1 MVTIGGGRQGAGL
14 MRSRMRRRY
23 RCPVPNCDI
32 CRLCFST
39 RKKLVEKHKEYLGPK
54 IFFQGKFVTL
64 CIRKFGIKRLKLRAD
79 QLVRHFTHAQIRK
92 AAEKLMK
99 KKIALH
105 F

>member
-1 MVTIGGGRQGAGL
+1 MCEST
-14 MRSRMRRRY
+14 MRSRIVRRY
-23 RCPVPNCDI
+23 CCPVAKCDI
-32 CRLCFST
+32 CRSGFST
-39 RKKLVEKHKEYLGPK
+39 RKKLELHKEYLGPK
-54 IFFQGKFVTL
+54 ILFQGKFVTL

-99 KKIALH
+99 KKIALN